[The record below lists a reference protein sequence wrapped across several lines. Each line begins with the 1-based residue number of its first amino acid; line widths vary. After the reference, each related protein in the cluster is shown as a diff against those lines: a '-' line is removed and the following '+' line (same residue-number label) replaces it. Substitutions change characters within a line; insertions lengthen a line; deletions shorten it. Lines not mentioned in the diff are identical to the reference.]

1 MKNVWFLFAKDEVT
15 NYIVDF
21 RCLTSVVG
29 DYPSTTSIA
38 DFSNKH
44 PRRNIVVRQS
54 CRLTD
59 EECDFLNSEGKYT
72 KSVPCETGNLPF

>member
-15 NYIVDF
+15 KYIVDF

-29 DYPSTTSIA
+29 DYPTTTSIT

-44 PRRNIVVRQS
+44 PRRDIVVRQS
-54 CRLTD
+54 VRLTD
-59 EECDFLNSEGKYT
+59 EECDFLNCEGKYT
-72 KSVPCETGNLPF
+72 KSVSRETDNLPF